1 MKYII
6 YGTPNCTY
14 CNMAKTLLEMQ
25 KQEYKYIEVGT
36 EITKEQLN
44 ETLGFEAR
52 TVPQI
57 MKMADGFGEYVG
69 GFEELRKLFQ

>member
-6 YGTPNCTY
+6 YGKPNCIY

-36 EITKEQLN
+36 EITKEQLS
-44 ETLGFEAR
+44 ETLGFKVR

-57 MKMADGFGEYVG
+57 MKMADGFCEYVG
-69 GFEELRKLFQ
+69 GFDELRKLFQ